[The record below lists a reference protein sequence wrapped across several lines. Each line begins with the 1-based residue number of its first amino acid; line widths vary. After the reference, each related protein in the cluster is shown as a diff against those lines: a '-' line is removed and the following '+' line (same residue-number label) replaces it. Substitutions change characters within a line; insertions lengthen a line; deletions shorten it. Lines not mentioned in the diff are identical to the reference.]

1 VRPASRKTICL
12 GIDCATINPA
22 AQDMVFYSARHLLEQ
37 FKRVMSERFKSYEE
51 FGKLLRTS
59 QNPSILATSA
69 VD

>member
-1 VRPASRKTICL
+1 
-12 GIDCATINPA
+12 
-22 AQDMVFYSARHLLEQ
+22 MVFYSARHLLEQ
-37 FKRVMSERFKSYEE
+37 FKRAMSERFKSYEE